1 VKFVVAW
8 NACGMTAVLYS
19 ENRMVS
25 CDAQEIQWASHMAT
39 VEKKAMHTEFLV
51 GNH

>member
-8 NACGMTAVLYS
+8 NACDMTAVLCS
-19 ENRMVS
+19 ENRMVG
-25 CDAQEIQWASHMAT
+25 CDVQEIHWASLMAT
-39 VEKKAMHTEFLV
+39 VEKKAMCTEFLM